1 MISITRWTQL
11 AMALYGKQK
20 VLLWAPRLAASGS
33 PAFQGFFHNPGNIQ
47 LASAM
52 FENGLGQGLKGAMV
66 GQYPGF
72 TAIENH

>member
-1 MISITRWTQL
+1 
-11 AMALYGKQK
+11 MA
-20 VLLWAPRLAASGS
+20 VPNCPRLLPGPRLVGLVGFSL
-33 PAFQGFFHNPGNIQ
+33 QGFFQYPGNIQ